1 MSEPMII
8 LCDIDNTI
16 LNTEQAVVDTYNE
29 IYKKNITLDDV
40 TSWDYFKDKVTR
52 DFFLHLSK
60 PNTWLNE
67 VQPIQSVC
75 DMVKELNSC
84 PNCFTVYLVTAT
96 NPLNPALREKLLLA
110 QSVTGI
116 DRHHIITCN
125 DKHLLQGHIMIDDY
139 PKNINETTCHLCYLV
154 DRPWNRNAYKEL
166 EEDYDI
172 TISPDDIIL
181 NLYEGTVEEPAQRKK
196 RGLEVFPEDYS
207 EKEDSNHIK
216 GENLDL
222 WWSGDILDVED
233 YRMKNKEWTYSNIH
247 RLIP

>member
-16 LNTEQAVVDTYNE
+16 LDTEQYLVDCYNV
-29 IYKKNITLDDV
+29 IYKENITLENL
-40 TSWDYFKDKVTR
+40 TTWDYFKGKVSW
-52 DFFLHLSK
+52 DFIKNCLNEPK
-60 PNTWLNE
+60 AWLNE
-67 VQPIQSVC
+67 IQPIQSVC
-75 DMVKELNSC
+75 DMIKELNSC
-84 PNCFTVYLVTAT
+84 PECFTVYLVTAT
-96 NPLNPALREKLLLA
+96 NPLMPVLREKLMLA

-116 DRHHIITCN
+116 DKHRIITCN

-139 PKNINETTCHLCYLV
+139 PKNINDTTCPLCYLV
-154 DRPWNRNAYKEL
+154 DRPWNRDAYKKL

-172 TISPDDIIL
+172 TVSPDDIIF
-181 NLYEGTVEEPAQRKK
+181 NIYEGTVEEAAQCKK
-196 RGLEVFPEDYS
+196 RGIEYYFDDYS
-207 EKEDSNHIK
+207 EKIK
-216 GENLDL
+216 GENLSL